1 VLADMTTSKGCS
13 MCPKRTGTY
22 FCTGCHAHFC
32 KKDFHN
38 HRGMLNNQ
46 LDGFVEDRNAL
57 QEKITK
63 ATQQKDIN
71 SPLLSQID
79 QWQKVTIE
87 KVKQA
92 ADQARQ
98 HVIQILDS
106 KRVEITSDFEKFSK
120 ELIQLRE
127 TEDFVEQD
135 LKRLKKTIDQINQDV
150 KKLAQPSE
158 IELHVD
164 ESQEIQWNR
173 LIYVVDN
180 TKYVAIQQQRM
191 GK

>member
-1 VLADMTTSKGCS
+1 
-13 MCPKRTGTY
+13 
-22 FCTGCHAHFC
+22 
-32 KKDFHN
+32 
-38 HRGMLNNQ
+38 MLNNQ

-106 KRVEITSDFEKFSK
+106 KRAEITSDFAKFSK

-127 TEDFVEQD
+127 TEDFVEQN

-180 TKYVAIQQQRM
+180 TNYVANQQQRT